1 MSAQHNRIQLK
12 SGPPAV
18 FSTLSLAFLF
28 VLNVSGQVTPPDL
41 LTNAITKDK
50 LAIVLLDKS
59 EFSPLPLPGDSYW
72 QALDEETRQSIV
84 NSGEKYLDYDWPSL
98 LARRYMD
105 FDIDGNRTRYSSRYF
120 GRRNAVADLCMAEI
134 TENRG
139 RFMDDIING
148 VWLILEETTWVIPAH
163 SSGNKLHDQDDPFVD
178 LFSAETAG
186 LLAWT
191 DYYFGDKFDSITPL
205 IRKRIYEEVN
215 ERVIQGMLE
224 HNDFWY
230 MGYSGRAPNN
240 WNPWIVSNWLTAVL
254 LLEDDQDR
262 RTESVWKALD
272 VLDQYLNPH
281 PADGGCD
288 EGPGYWGRAGASL
301 FDCLFLLHDATEGEL
316 DVFNEPLIR
325 NIGSYIYKVHIDAD
339 WFVNFADGSAINHHD
354 PGIIF
359 RIGKAIEDRA
369 MMAMAAEQFRRSY
382 APGYVPSGGSPYGLR
397 IVPSLMI
404 REEIASFDATYR
416 PQVNY
421 IFPDLEVVV
430 SREHRDSD
438 GFLFAIKGGVNNESH
453 NHNDAG
459 NFVIY
464 YDGLPVFIDVGVG
477 TYTRKTFS
485 DERYEIWTMQSQYH
499 NLPTLNG
506 EMQQDGDAFGAQD
519 FDFTITDRSTTVA
532 MDISGAYPAY
542 AYTEYWNRS
551 LELDRRSGEIMLS
564 DEWSQTRQLARNE
577 WHFMTAFEPHVINKG
592 LVRVS
597 NGEKDMELKFSR
609 HIEAGIEKLEIT
621 DQRLGKVWGD
631 ALWRITLTAG
641 RNRLKGKERFTIS
654 AE

>member
-1 MSAQHNRIQLK
+1 MRTQHDHPQKKTGL
-12 SGPPAV
+12 PAV
-18 FSTLSLAFLF
+18 FFRLSLVFLC
-28 VLNVSGQVTPPDL
+28 VLNVSGQITPRDL
-41 LTNAITKDK
+41 ITNAMRKEK
-50 LAIVLLDKS
+50 LAIVLDEKS
-59 EFSPLPLPGDSYW
+59 AFTPLPLAGDSYW
-72 QALDEETRQSIV
+72 QELDEQTRQSVV
-84 NSGEKYLDYDWPSL
+84 NNGEKYLDYDWPSL

-105 FDIDGNRTRYSSRYF
+105 FDIDGNRTRYSNRYF
-120 GRRNAVADLCMAEI
+120 GRRKAVADLCLAELV
-134 TENRG
+134 ENEG

-148 VWLILEETTWVIPAH
+148 VWLILEETTWVVPAH
-163 SSGNKLHDQDDPFVD
+163 SSGDKLHDRNDVYVD

-186 LLAWT
+186 LLGWV
-191 DYYFGDKFDSITPL
+191 DYYFGEKFDSITPL
-205 IRKRIYEEVN
+205 IRERIYEEVN
-215 ERVIQGMLE
+215 RRVIQSMLD

-230 MGYSGRAPNN
+230 MGYGGRAPNN

-254 LLEDDQDR
+254 LLENDQDR
-262 RTESVWKALD
+262 RIESVWKAMD

-316 DVFNEPLIR
+316 DVFEEPLIR
-325 NIGSYIYKVHIDAD
+325 NIGSYIYKVHIDAN

-354 PGIIF
+354 PGVLF

-369 MMAMAAEQFRRSY
+369 MMAMATEQFRQSY
-382 APGYVPSGGSPYGLR
+382 TPGNVPSGRSPFGLR
-397 IVPSLMI
+397 VIPSLMN
-404 REEIASFDATYR
+404 REEIVSFDATYR

-430 SREHRDSD
+430 SREQRDND
-438 GFLFAIKGGVNNESH
+438 GLLFAIKGGFNNESH

-459 NFVIY
+459 NFVVY

-485 DERYEIWTMQSQYH
+485 DERYDIWTMQSQYH

-506 EMQQDGDAFGAQD
+506 EMQQDGDAFGAHG
-519 FDFTITDRSTTVA
+519 FDFTVTDRNTTVS
-532 MDISGAYPAY
+532 MDISDAYPAY
-542 AYTEYWNRS
+542 AYTEYWNRN

-577 WHFMTAFEPHVINKG
+577 WHFITAFEPEVVKKG

-597 NGEKDMELKFSR
+597 NGEKDLELKFSR
-609 HIEAGIEKLEIT
+609 HFRTEIEKLAIS
-621 DQRLGKVWGD
+621 DQRLEKVWGD
-631 ALWRITLTAG
+631 TLWRITLTPG
-641 RNRLKGKERFTIS
+641 RNRLKGRERFTIS
-654 AE
+654 PE